1 MALTLEAN
9 NKLTWRDMQ
18 HIVVLT
24 ARPTHLLASD
34 WTINGVGRK
43 GIYS

>member
-1 MALTLEAN
+1 
-9 NKLTWRDMQ
+9 MQ

-34 WTINGVGRK
+34 WNINGVGRK
-43 GIYS
+43 GV

>member
-1 MALTLEAN
+1 
-9 NKLTWRDMQ
+9 MQ

-34 WTINGVGRK
+34 WTINGIGRK
-43 GIYS
+43 GLYS

>member
-1 MALTLEAN
+1 
-9 NKLTWRDMQ
+9 MQ

-34 WTINGVGRK
+34 WSFNGVGRK
-43 GIYS
+43 GVHLKLNYIVL

>member
-1 MALTLEAN
+1 
-9 NKLTWRDMQ
+9 MQ

-24 ARPTHLLASD
+24 ARPTHVIASD

-43 GIYS
+43 GMYY

>member
-1 MALTLEAN
+1 
-9 NKLTWRDMQ
+9 MQ

-34 WTINGVGRK
+34 WIINGVGRK
-43 GIYS
+43 GIFS

>member
-1 MALTLEAN
+1 
-9 NKLTWRDMQ
+9 MQ

-34 WTINGVGRK
+34 WIINGVGRK
-43 GIYS
+43 GIFLII